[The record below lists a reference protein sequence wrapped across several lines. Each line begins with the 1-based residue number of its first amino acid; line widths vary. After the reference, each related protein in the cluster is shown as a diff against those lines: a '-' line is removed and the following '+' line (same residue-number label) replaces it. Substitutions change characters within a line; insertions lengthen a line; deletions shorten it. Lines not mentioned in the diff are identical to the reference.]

1 MEAAQMIRLPQQL
14 LQVMAFRAGPQDLPT
29 GWNSAA
35 LAVLLYVALGMWADS
50 MLALGNSSLRS
61 LFSIGLQIIAITLLL
76 RLRSHSARLAQT
88 ITAAAGT
95 GCLFGLMSIVLLAQ
109 TSGGA
114 LPAGIA
120 SLWLGLFVWSL
131 LVDAHIY
138 RSALS
143 ITMSQGVLIA
153 VMLFALNFI
162 VIDAMFPAA
171 QSS

>member
-1 MEAAQMIRLPQQL
+1 MIRLPQQL
-14 LQVMAFRAGPQDLPT
+14 LQLVVFRGGPQDLPP
-29 GWNSAA
+29 GWSTAA
-35 LAVLLYVALGMWADS
+35 LTVLLYVALGMLADS
-50 MLALGNSSLRS
+50 MLQLGNSSLRS
-61 LFSIGLQIIAITLLL
+61 LFSIALQIIAITLLL
-76 RLRSHSARLAQT
+76 HFRGFSARLPQT
-88 ITAAAGT
+88 ISAAAGT

-109 TSGGA
+109 TTSGS
-114 LPAGIA
+114 LPAGLA
-120 SLWLGLFVWSL
+120 TLWLGLFIWSL